1 MVTDHTFLE
10 NKMKPH
16 EAFFLLE
23 DIYSLLLCIKKY
35 EADKAQGKPLSR
47 ARIRRRG
54 RDSFADVK
62 ARIKFITGHPRFQNL
77 ISECQIDFEVPK
89 TECMLGVTIGKLLA
103 LLQPVTYV
111 LVTWAHNQQQ
121 KEKTMSTKNPAE
133 SPDIMSVFTPL
144 FKELEV
150 WGKENGIKIT
160 SHLISETSKD
170 VIEIHCD
177 EDVLA
182 PGLGIEEDKDEPK

>member
-1 MVTDHTFLE
+1 
-10 NKMKPH
+10 MKPH

-23 DIYSLLLCIKKY
+23 DIYSLLLYIKKY
-35 EADKAQGKPLSR
+35 EADKAQGKPISR

-62 ARIKFITGHPRFQNL
+62 AKIKFITGHPRFQNL

-89 TECMLGVTIGKLLA
+89 TECMLSVTIGKLLA

-111 LVTWAHNQQQ
+111 LVTWAHNEQR
-121 KEKTMSTKNPAE
+121 KEKQMSKQTPH
-133 SPDIMSVFTPL
+133 SPSHIMTIFAPL
-144 FKELEV
+144 FKHLEQ
-150 WGKENGIKIT
+150 WGEENGMKIT
-160 SHLISETSKD
+160 SHLISGTSKD

-177 EDVLA
+177 EEVLA
-182 PGLGIEEDKDEPK
+182 PGLGIEEDKEDTK